1 MQVYWLIDELVKASI
16 LKFNILSDPLNVGWI
31 VVGLSCQKV
40 LQPHGYL
47 KVGSLQVE
55 ALTGVDL
62 ILDVGVDSWIMM
74 LH

>member
-1 MQVYWLIDELVKASI
+1 MQVYGLIYELVKISI
-16 LKFNILSDPLNVGWI
+16 LEFNVLSDPLDVGWI
-31 VVGLSCQKV
+31 VVSFSCQKV